1 MYHRSC
7 GFDGRCS
14 NDPCALVRFEL
25 RAPSLPPKSSPCS
38 SKLRR
43 EFEPAISSF
52 VNPLFWSGATS
63 RGTSDRH
70 LQPTLFS
77 FQNRAP
83 VPWPPIESIVWC
95 PKAPGSLDECPDLHV
110 GTHALRRIAAV
121 IGGLFDHHD
130 TDSNRTSDAPSPPL
144 RAESWALTLSLPL
157 SETTKTVPRYRKP
170 CKPGNAFQPRTP
182 STTEYLFEAC
192 PIPQHA
198 TSRGT
203 TLFARG
209 SS

>member
-1 MYHRSC
+1 MTL
-7 GFDGRCS
+7 
-14 NDPCALVRFEL
+14 ALWFASSSAHPLCPPNRP
-25 RAPSLPPKSSPCS
+25 RA
-38 SKLRR
+38 RQ
-43 EFEPAISSF
+43 SF
-52 VNPLFWSGATS
+52 GEN
-63 RGTSDRH
+63 SDRLSRLLLTPSSGVGRRAEARQTDICNPPYSVFKIEH
-70 LQPTLFS
+70 PYLGRLS
-77 FQNRAP
+77 NRLSGFPNAKH
-83 VPWPPIESIVWC
+83 

-110 GTHALRRIAAV
+110 GTHPLRRIAAV

-130 TDSNRTSDAPSPPL
+130 TDSNRTSDAPSPPP
-144 RAESWALTLSLPL
+144 RAECWALTLALPL